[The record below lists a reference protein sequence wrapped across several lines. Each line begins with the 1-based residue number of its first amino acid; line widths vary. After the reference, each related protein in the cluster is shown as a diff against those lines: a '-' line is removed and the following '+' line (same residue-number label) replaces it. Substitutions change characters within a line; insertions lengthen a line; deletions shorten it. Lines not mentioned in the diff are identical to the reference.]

1 MQPKLLPAHFTHTK
15 PASTFTFEMD
25 RRKYPCEISTWT
37 VNTQVH
43 HTSTDRIL
51 CIDLYDLYAEK
62 ETKWPNIQMVNL
74 VTTCALRSR
83 CLFEAEPAL
92 RLQSQTLDHS
102 IHSSD
107 RVTIVTLCPSS
118 SSFLFLLQNPLLTVD
133 KYVTTISQEAPQVT
147 ASAGWLRG
155 APGSW
160 EVLRQRSTS
169 GHGRWGLF

>member
-1 MQPKLLPAHFTHTK
+1 MDFQLKQSGVLWKGLQLLWEKGHSAKPWRFNIRVRCRPTKYLLFCVQPKLLPAHFTHTK
-15 PASTFTFEMD
+15 SASTFTFEMD

-74 VTTCALRSR
+74 VTTCALRSW

-92 RLQSQTLDHS
+92 RLQSQTLV
-102 IHSSD
+102 HSSY
-107 RVTIVTLCPSS
+107 T
-118 SSFLFLLQNPLLTVD
+118 
-133 KYVTTISQEAPQVT
+133 
-147 ASAGWLRG
+147 
-155 APGSW
+155 
-160 EVLRQRSTS
+160 
-169 GHGRWGLF
+169 